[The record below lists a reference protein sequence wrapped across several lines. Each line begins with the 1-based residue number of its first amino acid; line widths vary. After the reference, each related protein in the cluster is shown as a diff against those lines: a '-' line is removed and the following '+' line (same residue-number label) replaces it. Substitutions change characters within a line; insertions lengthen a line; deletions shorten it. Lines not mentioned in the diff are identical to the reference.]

1 MRCPKTVI
9 TPQSSGL
16 LETFQVW
23 KALGTSDIQSMSA
36 REVDALLVL
45 EQELQAERNDA
56 KQAR

>member
-1 MRCPKTVI
+1 
-9 TPQSSGL
+9 